1 MKNFNNK
8 YTIRDFIDKNK
19 WSNVYIAINKETNEQ
34 VVLNILIN
42 IEGNEENLEN
52 FKREVNLLEQINSS
66 NVICI
71 NEISTYMKKDKVY
84 YYMESEN
91 FEGLTLDELMRI
103 NKLNE
108 DQSLQIIREV
118 INGVKA
124 FNNQKIN
131 FGNLTVDNIII
142 NGEGVVKIDTLSF
155 INNHKGHINCKN
167 HNPKKF
173 DVREDVYAIGSILCE
188 MITGEKLFNREEH
201 KDLNKNIVE
210 ILEKSTNKKHISRYK
225 YKDLSEF
232 LDDVNLYLDGG
243 EIREKRA
250 VNFEKIHK
258 LNHNPKIKK
267 YAVISCCVVVLLCS
281 TAFGAQYLI
290 NKNNENME
298 TIEKIHKLNHN
309 PKIKKYAVI
318 SCCVVVLLCS
328 TAFGAQY
335 LINKNNEN
343 METTNTSEDID
354 KTEESPEVN
363 KIESIT
369 PTEENLITPQN
380 PSKND
385 KEETTDNDK
394 NDENN
399 NNENMNNQDNN
410 HDNNHDNNT
419 DEENPDKDDPDKDN
433 PDKDDNKDDNGDDN
447 KDDQNPDNN
456 DDKENSDEEKPGD
469 DNSNEEKPEQNPNED
484 QNGDKNN
491 ENTTQDGE
499 NE

>member
-19 WSNVYIAINKETNEQ
+19 WSNVYMAINKETNEQ
-34 VVLNILIN
+34 IVINILIN
-42 IEGNEENLEN
+42 VEGNEENLEN
-52 FKREVNLLEQINSS
+52 FKREVNLLEDINNP

-84 YYMESEN
+84 YYIESEN

-108 DQSLQIIREV
+108 DQCLQIIREV

-131 FGNLTVDNIII
+131 FKNLTVENIII

-155 INNHKGHINCKN
+155 INNHKGHINCEIY
-167 HNPKKF
+167 NPKKF
-173 DVREDVYAIGSILCE
+173 DTHEDVYAIGSILCE
-188 MITGEKLFNREEH
+188 MITGEKLFNKEEH
-201 KDLNKNIVE
+201 KDLDKNIVE

-243 EIREKRA
+243 EISEKSA
-250 VNFEKIHK
+250 INFEKIHK
-258 LNHNPKIKK
+258 LNPSPKVKK
-267 YAVISCCVVVLLCS
+267 YMAIGCCGVVLLCS

-290 NKNNENME
+290 NKNNN
-298 TIEKIHKLNHN
+298 
-309 PKIKKYAVI
+309 
-318 SCCVVVLLCS
+318 
-328 TAFGAQY
+328 
-335 LINKNNEN
+335 N

-354 KTEESPEVN
+354 KTEESPETN
-363 KIESIT
+363 KIEAIT

-380 PSKND
+380 SSEND
-385 KEETTDNDK
+385 KEETTDNNK

-399 NNENMNNQDNN
+399 NNENMNDQNNN
-410 HDNNHDNNT
+410 HYNNHEDNDKDNNT
-419 DEENPDKDDPDKDN
+419 DKENPDKDDPDKD
-433 PDKDDNKDDNGDDN
+433 DNKDENEDGN
-447 KDDQNPDNN
+447 KDEPEQNPDDN
-456 DDKENSDEEKPGD
+456 DDKENPDEENPD
-469 DNSNEEKPEQNPNED
+469 NDNSNEEKPDQNPNED

-491 ENTTQDGE
+491 ENTTQDSE
-499 NE
+499 NK

>member
-19 WSNVYIAINKETNEQ
+19 WSNVYMAINKETNEQ
-34 VVLNILIN
+34 IVINILIN
-42 IEGNEENLEN
+42 VEGNEENLEN
-52 FKREVNLLEQINSS
+52 FKREVNLLEDINNP

-84 YYMESEN
+84 YYIESEN

-108 DQSLQIIREV
+108 DQCLQIIREV

-131 FGNLTVDNIII
+131 FKNLTVENIII

-155 INNHKGHINCKN
+155 INNHKGHINCEIY
-167 HNPKKF
+167 NPKKF
-173 DVREDVYAIGSILCE
+173 DTHEDVYAIGSILCE
-188 MITGEKLFNREEH
+188 MITGEKLFNKEEH
-201 KDLNKNIVE
+201 KDLDKNIVE

-243 EIREKRA
+243 EISEKSA
-250 VNFEKIHK
+250 INFEKIHK
-258 LNHNPKIKK
+258 LNPSPKVKK
-267 YAVISCCVVVLLCS
+267 YMAIGCCGVVLLCS

-290 NKNNENME
+290 NKNNN
-298 TIEKIHKLNHN
+298 
-309 PKIKKYAVI
+309 
-318 SCCVVVLLCS
+318 
-328 TAFGAQY
+328 
-335 LINKNNEN
+335 N

-354 KTEESPEVN
+354 KAEESPETN
-363 KIESIT
+363 KIEAIT

-380 PSKND
+380 SSEND
-385 KEETTDNDK
+385 KEETTDNNK

-399 NNENMNNQDNN
+399 NNENMNDQNNN
-410 HDNNHDNNT
+410 HDNNHEDNDKDNNT
-419 DEENPDKDDPDKDN
+419 DKENPDKDDPDKD
-433 PDKDDNKDDNGDDN
+433 DNKDENEDGN
-447 KDDQNPDNN
+447 KDEPEQNPDDN
-456 DDKENSDEEKPGD
+456 DDKENPDEENPD
-469 DNSNEEKPEQNPNED
+469 NDNSNEEKPDQNPNED

-491 ENTTQDGE
+491 ENTTQDSE
-499 NE
+499 NK

>member
-34 VVLNILIN
+34 IVLNILIN
-42 IEGNEENLEN
+42 VEGNEENLEN
-52 FKREVNLLEQINSS
+52 FKKEVNLLEEINNS

-71 NEISTYMKKDKVY
+71 NEISTYMKKDKIY
-84 YYMESEN
+84 YYIESEN

-131 FGNLTVDNIII
+131 FGNLTVENIII

-155 INNHKGHINCKN
+155 INNHKGHINCKT

-173 DVREDVYAIGSILCE
+173 DAHEDVYAIGSILCE
-188 MITGEKLFNREEH
+188 MITGAKLFNREEY
-201 KDLNKNIVE
+201 KDLDKNIVE

-243 EIREKRA
+243 EIREKSA

-258 LNHNPKIKK
+258 LNHNPKMKK
-267 YAVISCCVVVLLCS
+267 YAAI
-281 TAFGAQYLI
+281 G
-290 NKNNENME
+290 
-298 TIEKIHKLNHN
+298 
-309 PKIKKYAVI
+309 
-318 SCCVVVLLCS
+318 CCVVVLLCS

-410 HDNNHDNNT
+410 HDNNQDNNHDNNT
-419 DEENPDKDDPDKDN
+419 DEENPDKDDPDKDNPDKDN

>member
-19 WSNVYIAINKETNEQ
+19 WSNVYMAINKETNEQ
-34 VVLNILIN
+34 IVINILIN
-42 IEGNEENLEN
+42 VEGNEENLEN
-52 FKREVNLLEQINSS
+52 FKREVNLLEDINNP

-84 YYMESEN
+84 YYIESEN

-108 DQSLQIIREV
+108 DQCLQIIREV

-131 FGNLTVDNIII
+131 FKNLTVENIII

-155 INNHKGHINCKN
+155 INNHKGHINCEIY
-167 HNPKKF
+167 NPKKF
-173 DVREDVYAIGSILCE
+173 DTHEDVYAIGSILCE
-188 MITGEKLFNREEH
+188 MITGEKLFNKEEH
-201 KDLNKNIVE
+201 KDLDKNIVE

-243 EIREKRA
+243 EISEKSA
-250 VNFEKIHK
+250 INFEKIHK
-258 LNHNPKIKK
+258 LNPSPKVKK
-267 YAVISCCVVVLLCS
+267 YMAIGCCGVVLLCS

-290 NKNNENME
+290 NKNNN
-298 TIEKIHKLNHN
+298 
-309 PKIKKYAVI
+309 
-318 SCCVVVLLCS
+318 
-328 TAFGAQY
+328 
-335 LINKNNEN
+335 N

-354 KTEESPEVN
+354 KTEESPETN
-363 KIESIT
+363 KIEAIT
-369 PTEENLITPQN
+369 PTEKNLITPQN
-380 PSKND
+380 SSEND
-385 KEETTDNDK
+385 KEETTDNNK

-399 NNENMNNQDNN
+399 NNENMNDQNNN
-410 HDNNHDNNT
+410 HDNNHEDNDKDNNT
-419 DEENPDKDDPDKDN
+419 DKENPDKDDPDKD
-433 PDKDDNKDDNGDDN
+433 DNKDENEDGN
-447 KDDQNPDNN
+447 KDELEQNPDDN
-456 DDKENSDEEKPGD
+456 DDKENPDEENPD
-469 DNSNEEKPEQNPNED
+469 NDNSNEEKPDQNPNED

-491 ENTTQDGE
+491 ENTTQDSE
-499 NE
+499 NK

>member
-19 WSNVYIAINKETNEQ
+19 WSNVYMAINKETNEQ
-34 VVLNILIN
+34 IVINILIN
-42 IEGNEENLEN
+42 VEGNEENLEN
-52 FKREVNLLEQINSS
+52 FKREVNLLEDINNP

-71 NEISTYMKKDKVY
+71 NEISTYMKKDKIY
-84 YYMESEN
+84 YYIESEN

-108 DQSLQIIREV
+108 DQCLQIIREV

-131 FGNLTVDNIII
+131 FKNLTVENIII

-155 INNHKGHINCKN
+155 INNHKGHINCEIY
-167 HNPKKF
+167 NPKKF
-173 DVREDVYAIGSILCE
+173 DTHEDVYAIGSILCE
-188 MITGEKLFNREEH
+188 MITGEKLFNKEEH
-201 KDLNKNIVE
+201 KDLDKNIVE

-243 EIREKRA
+243 EISEKSA
-250 VNFEKIHK
+250 INFEKIHK
-258 LNHNPKIKK
+258 LNPSPKVKK
-267 YAVISCCVVVLLCS
+267 YMAIGCCGVVLLCS

-290 NKNNENME
+290 NKNNN
-298 TIEKIHKLNHN
+298 
-309 PKIKKYAVI
+309 
-318 SCCVVVLLCS
+318 
-328 TAFGAQY
+328 
-335 LINKNNEN
+335 N

-354 KTEESPEVN
+354 KTEESPETN
-363 KIESIT
+363 KIEAIT

-380 PSKND
+380 SSEND
-385 KEETTDNDK
+385 KEETTDNNK

-399 NNENMNNQDNN
+399 NNENMNDQNNN
-410 HDNNHDNNT
+410 HDNNHEDNDKDNNT
-419 DEENPDKDDPDKDN
+419 DKENPDKDDPDKD
-433 PDKDDNKDDNGDDN
+433 DNKDENEDGN
-447 KDDQNPDNN
+447 KDEPEQNPDDN
-456 DDKENSDEEKPGD
+456 DDKENPDEENPD
-469 DNSNEEKPEQNPNED
+469 NDNSNEEKPDQNPNED

-491 ENTTQDGE
+491 ENTTQDSE
-499 NE
+499 NK

>member
-34 VVLNILIN
+34 IVLNILIN
-42 IEGNEENLEN
+42 VEGNEENLEN
-52 FKREVNLLEQINSS
+52 FKREVNLLEDINNP

-84 YYMESEN
+84 YYIESEN

-108 DQSLQIIREV
+108 DQCLQIIREV

-131 FGNLTVDNIII
+131 FKNLTVENIII

-155 INNHKGHINCKN
+155 INNHKGHINCEIY
-167 HNPKKF
+167 NPKKF
-173 DVREDVYAIGSILCE
+173 DTHEDVYAIGSILCE
-188 MITGEKLFNREEH
+188 MITGEKLFNKEEH
-201 KDLNKNIVE
+201 KDLDKNIVE

-243 EIREKRA
+243 EISEKSA
-250 VNFEKIHK
+250 INFEKIHK
-258 LNHNPKIKK
+258 LNPSPKVKK
-267 YAVISCCVVVLLCS
+267 YMAIGCCGVVLLCS

-290 NKNNENME
+290 NKNNN
-298 TIEKIHKLNHN
+298 
-309 PKIKKYAVI
+309 
-318 SCCVVVLLCS
+318 
-328 TAFGAQY
+328 
-335 LINKNNEN
+335 N

-354 KTEESPEVN
+354 KTEESPETN
-363 KIESIT
+363 KIEAIT

-380 PSKND
+380 SSEND
-385 KEETTDNDK
+385 KEETTDNNK

-399 NNENMNNQDNN
+399 NNENMNDQNNN
-410 HDNNHDNNT
+410 HDNNHEDNDKDNNT
-419 DEENPDKDDPDKDN
+419 DKENPDKDDPDKD
-433 PDKDDNKDDNGDDN
+433 DNKDENEDGN
-447 KDDQNPDNN
+447 KDEPEQNPDDN
-456 DDKENSDEEKPGD
+456 DDKENPDEENPD
-469 DNSNEEKPEQNPNED
+469 NDNSNEEKPDQNPNED

-491 ENTTQDGE
+491 ENTTQDSE
-499 NE
+499 NK

>member
-19 WSNVYIAINKETNEQ
+19 WSNVYMAINKETNEQ
-34 VVLNILIN
+34 IVINILIN
-42 IEGNEENLEN
+42 VEGNEENLEN
-52 FKREVNLLEQINSS
+52 FKREVNLLEDINNP

-84 YYMESEN
+84 YYIESEN

-108 DQSLQIIREV
+108 DQCLQIIREV

-131 FGNLTVDNIII
+131 FKNLTVENIII

-155 INNHKGHINCKN
+155 INNHKGHINCEIY
-167 HNPKKF
+167 NPKKF
-173 DVREDVYAIGSILCE
+173 DTHEDVYAIGSILCE
-188 MITGEKLFNREEH
+188 MITGEKLFNKEEH
-201 KDLNKNIVE
+201 KDLDKNIVE

-243 EIREKRA
+243 EISEKSA
-250 VNFEKIHK
+250 INFEKIHK
-258 LNHNPKIKK
+258 LNPSPKVKK
-267 YAVISCCVVVLLCS
+267 YMAIGCCGVVLLCS

-290 NKNNENME
+290 NKNNN
-298 TIEKIHKLNHN
+298 
-309 PKIKKYAVI
+309 
-318 SCCVVVLLCS
+318 
-328 TAFGAQY
+328 
-335 LINKNNEN
+335 N

-354 KTEESPEVN
+354 KSEESPETN
-363 KIESIT
+363 KIEAIT

-380 PSKND
+380 SSEND
-385 KEETTDNDK
+385 KEETTDNNK

-399 NNENMNNQDNN
+399 NNENMNDQNNN
-410 HDNNHDNNT
+410 HDNNHEDNDKDNNT
-419 DEENPDKDDPDKDN
+419 DKENPDKDDPDKD
-433 PDKDDNKDDNGDDN
+433 DNKDENEDGN
-447 KDDQNPDNN
+447 KDEPEQNPDDN
-456 DDKENSDEEKPGD
+456 DDKENPDEENPD
-469 DNSNEEKPEQNPNED
+469 NDNSNEEKPDQNPNED

-491 ENTTQDGE
+491 ENTTQDSE
-499 NE
+499 NK

>member
-19 WSNVYIAINKETNEQ
+19 WSNVYMAINKETNEQ
-34 VVLNILIN
+34 IVINILIN
-42 IEGNEENLEN
+42 VEGNEENLEN
-52 FKREVNLLEQINSS
+52 FKREENLLEDINNP

-84 YYMESEN
+84 YYIESEN

-108 DQSLQIIREV
+108 DQCLQIIREV

-131 FGNLTVDNIII
+131 FKNLTVENIII

-155 INNHKGHINCKN
+155 INNHKGHINCEIY
-167 HNPKKF
+167 NPKKF
-173 DVREDVYAIGSILCE
+173 DTHEDVYAIGSILCE
-188 MITGEKLFNREEH
+188 MITGEKLFNKEEH
-201 KDLNKNIVE
+201 KDLDKNIVE

-243 EIREKRA
+243 EISEKSA
-250 VNFEKIHK
+250 INFEKIHK
-258 LNHNPKIKK
+258 LNPSPKVKK
-267 YAVISCCVVVLLCS
+267 YMAIGCCGVVLLCS

-290 NKNNENME
+290 NKNNN
-298 TIEKIHKLNHN
+298 
-309 PKIKKYAVI
+309 
-318 SCCVVVLLCS
+318 
-328 TAFGAQY
+328 
-335 LINKNNEN
+335 N

-354 KTEESPEVN
+354 KTEESPETN
-363 KIESIT
+363 KIEAIT

-380 PSKND
+380 SSEND
-385 KEETTDNDK
+385 KEETTDNNK

-399 NNENMNNQDNN
+399 NNENMNDQNNN
-410 HDNNHDNNT
+410 HDNNHEDNDKDNNT
-419 DEENPDKDDPDKDN
+419 DKENPDKDDPDKD
-433 PDKDDNKDDNGDDN
+433 DNKDENEDGN
-447 KDDQNPDNN
+447 KDEPEQNPDDN
-456 DDKENSDEEKPGD
+456 DDKENPDEENPD
-469 DNSNEEKPEQNPNED
+469 NDNSNEEKPDQNPNED

-491 ENTTQDGE
+491 ENTTQDSE
-499 NE
+499 NK

>member
-1 MKNFNNK
+1 MRNFNNK

-19 WSNVYIAINKETNEQ
+19 WSNVYLAINKETNEQ
-34 VVLNILIN
+34 IVINILIN
-42 IEGNEENLEN
+42 VEGNEENLEN
-52 FKREVNLLEQINSS
+52 FKREVNLLEDINNP

-84 YYMESEN
+84 YYIESEN

-108 DQSLQIIREV
+108 DQCLQIIREV

-131 FGNLTVDNIII
+131 FKNLTVENIII

-155 INNHKGHINCKN
+155 INNHKGHINCEIY
-167 HNPKKF
+167 NPKKF
-173 DVREDVYAIGSILCE
+173 DTHEDVYAIGSILCE
-188 MITGEKLFNREEH
+188 MITGEKLFNKEEH
-201 KDLNKNIVE
+201 KDLDKNIVE

-243 EIREKRA
+243 EISEKSA
-250 VNFEKIHK
+250 INFEKIHK
-258 LNHNPKIKK
+258 LNPSPKVKK
-267 YAVISCCVVVLLCS
+267 YMAIGCCGVVLLCS

-290 NKNNENME
+290 NKNNN
-298 TIEKIHKLNHN
+298 
-309 PKIKKYAVI
+309 
-318 SCCVVVLLCS
+318 
-328 TAFGAQY
+328 
-335 LINKNNEN
+335 N

-354 KTEESPEVN
+354 KTEESPETN
-363 KIESIT
+363 KIEAIT

-380 PSKND
+380 SSEND
-385 KEETTDNDK
+385 KEETTDNNK

-399 NNENMNNQDNN
+399 NNENMNDQNNN
-410 HDNNHDNNT
+410 HDNNHEDNDKDNNT
-419 DEENPDKDDPDKDN
+419 DKENPDKDDPDKD
-433 PDKDDNKDDNGDDN
+433 DNKDENEDGN
-447 KDDQNPDNN
+447 KDEPEQNPDDN
-456 DDKENSDEEKPGD
+456 DDKENPDEENPEN
-469 DNSNEEKPEQNPNED
+469 DNSNEEKPDQNPNED

-491 ENTTQDGE
+491 ENTTQDSE
-499 NE
+499 NK

>member
-19 WSNVYIAINKETNEQ
+19 WSNVYMAINKETNEQ
-34 VVLNILIN
+34 IVINILIN
-42 IEGNEENLEN
+42 VEGNEENLEN
-52 FKREVNLLEQINSS
+52 FKREVNLLEDINNP

-71 NEISTYMKKDKVY
+71 NEISTYMNKDKVY
-84 YYMESEN
+84 YYIESEN

-108 DQSLQIIREV
+108 DQCLQIIREV

-131 FGNLTVDNIII
+131 FKNLTVENIII

-155 INNHKGHINCKN
+155 INNHKGHINCEIY
-167 HNPKKF
+167 NPKKF
-173 DVREDVYAIGSILCE
+173 DTHEDVYAIGSILCE
-188 MITGEKLFNREEH
+188 MITGEKLFNKEEH
-201 KDLNKNIVE
+201 KDLDKNIVE

-243 EIREKRA
+243 EISEKSA
-250 VNFEKIHK
+250 INFEKIHK
-258 LNHNPKIKK
+258 LNPSPKVKK
-267 YAVISCCVVVLLCS
+267 YMAIGCCGVVLLCS

-290 NKNNENME
+290 NKNNN
-298 TIEKIHKLNHN
+298 
-309 PKIKKYAVI
+309 
-318 SCCVVVLLCS
+318 
-328 TAFGAQY
+328 
-335 LINKNNEN
+335 N

-354 KTEESPEVN
+354 KTEESPETN
-363 KIESIT
+363 KIEAIT

-380 PSKND
+380 SSEND
-385 KEETTDNDK
+385 KEETTDNNK

-399 NNENMNNQDNN
+399 NNENMNDQNNN
-410 HDNNHDNNT
+410 HDNNHEDNDKDNNT
-419 DEENPDKDDPDKDN
+419 DKENPDKDDPDKD
-433 PDKDDNKDDNGDDN
+433 DNKDENEDGN
-447 KDDQNPDNN
+447 KDEPEQNPDDN
-456 DDKENSDEEKPGD
+456 DDKENPDEENPD
-469 DNSNEEKPEQNPNED
+469 NDNSNEEKPDQNPNED

-491 ENTTQDGE
+491 ENTTQDSE
-499 NE
+499 NK

>member
-19 WSNVYIAINKETNEQ
+19 WSNVYMAINKETNEQ
-34 VVLNILIN
+34 IVINILIN
-42 IEGNEENLEN
+42 VEGNEENLEN
-52 FKREVNLLEQINSS
+52 FKREVNLLEDINNP

-84 YYMESEN
+84 YYIESEN

-108 DQSLQIIREV
+108 DQCLQIIREV

-131 FGNLTVDNIII
+131 FKNLTVENIII

-155 INNHKGHINCKN
+155 INNHKGHINCEIY
-167 HNPKKF
+167 NPKKF
-173 DVREDVYAIGSILCE
+173 DTHEDVYAIGSILCE
-188 MITGEKLFNREEH
+188 MITGEKLFNKEEH
-201 KDLNKNIVE
+201 KDLDKNIVE

-243 EIREKRA
+243 EISEKSA
-250 VNFEKIHK
+250 INFEKIHK
-258 LNHNPKIKK
+258 LNPSPKVKK
-267 YAVISCCVVVLLCS
+267 YMAIGCCGVVLLCS

-290 NKNNENME
+290 NKNNN
-298 TIEKIHKLNHN
+298 
-309 PKIKKYAVI
+309 
-318 SCCVVVLLCS
+318 
-328 TAFGAQY
+328 
-335 LINKNNEN
+335 N

-354 KTEESPEVN
+354 KTEESPETN
-363 KIESIT
+363 KIEAIT

-380 PSKND
+380 SSEND
-385 KEETTDNDK
+385 KEETTDNNK

-399 NNENMNNQDNN
+399 NNENMNDQNNN
-410 HDNNHDNNT
+410 HDNNHEDNDKDNNT
-419 DEENPDKDDPDKDN
+419 DKENPDKDDPDKD
-433 PDKDDNKDDNGDDN
+433 DNKDENEDGN
-447 KDDQNPDNN
+447 KDEPEQNPDDN
-456 DDKENSDEEKPGD
+456 DDKENPDEENPD
-469 DNSNEEKPEQNPNED
+469 NDNSNEEKPNQNPNED

-491 ENTTQDGE
+491 ENTTQDSE
-499 NE
+499 NK

>member
-19 WSNVYIAINKETNEQ
+19 WSNVYMAINKETNEQ
-34 VVLNILIN
+34 IVINILIN
-42 IEGNEENLEN
+42 VEGNEENLEN
-52 FKREVNLLEQINSS
+52 FKREVNLLEDINNP

-84 YYMESEN
+84 YYIESEN

-108 DQSLQIIREV
+108 DQCLQIIREV

-131 FGNLTVDNIII
+131 FKNLTVENIII

-155 INNHKGHINCKN
+155 INNHKGHINCEIY
-167 HNPKKF
+167 NPKKF
-173 DVREDVYAIGSILCE
+173 DTHEDVYAIGSILCE
-188 MITGEKLFNREEH
+188 MITGEKLFNKEEH
-201 KDLNKNIVE
+201 KDLDKNIVE

-243 EIREKRA
+243 EISEKSA
-250 VNFEKIHK
+250 INFEKIHK
-258 LNHNPKIKK
+258 LNPSPKVKK
-267 YAVISCCVVVLLCS
+267 YMAIGCCGVVLLCS

-290 NKNNENME
+290 NKNNN
-298 TIEKIHKLNHN
+298 
-309 PKIKKYAVI
+309 
-318 SCCVVVLLCS
+318 
-328 TAFGAQY
+328 
-335 LINKNNEN
+335 N

-354 KTEESPEVN
+354 KTEESPETN
-363 KIESIT
+363 KIEAIT

-380 PSKND
+380 SSEND
-385 KEETTDNDK
+385 KEETTDNNK
-394 NDENN
+394 NDENKI
-399 NNENMNNQDNN
+399 NENMNDQNNN
-410 HDNNHDNNT
+410 HDNNHEDNDKDNNT
-419 DEENPDKDDPDKDN
+419 DKENPDKDDPDKD
-433 PDKDDNKDDNGDDN
+433 DNKDENEDGN
-447 KDDQNPDNN
+447 KDELEQNPDDN
-456 DDKENSDEEKPGD
+456 DDKENPDEENPD
-469 DNSNEEKPEQNPNED
+469 NDNSNEEKPDQNPNED

-491 ENTTQDGE
+491 ENTTQDSE
-499 NE
+499 NK

>member
-19 WSNVYIAINKETNEQ
+19 WSNVYMAINKETNEQ
-34 VVLNILIN
+34 IVINILIN
-42 IEGNEENLEN
+42 VEGNEENLEN
-52 FKREVNLLEQINSS
+52 FKREVNLLEDINNP

-84 YYMESEN
+84 YYIESEN

-108 DQSLQIIREV
+108 DQCLQIIREV

-131 FGNLTVDNIII
+131 FKNLTVENIII

-155 INNHKGHINCKN
+155 INNHKGHINCEIY
-167 HNPKKF
+167 NPKKF
-173 DVREDVYAIGSILCE
+173 DTHEDVYAIGSILCE
-188 MITGEKLFNREEH
+188 MITGEKLFNKEEH
-201 KDLNKNIVE
+201 KDLDKNIVE

-243 EIREKRA
+243 EISEKSA
-250 VNFEKIHK
+250 INFEKIHK
-258 LNHNPKIKK
+258 LNPSPKVKK
-267 YAVISCCVVVLLCS
+267 YMAIGCCGVVLLCS

-290 NKNNENME
+290 NKNNN
-298 TIEKIHKLNHN
+298 
-309 PKIKKYAVI
+309 
-318 SCCVVVLLCS
+318 
-328 TAFGAQY
+328 
-335 LINKNNEN
+335 N

-354 KTEESPEVN
+354 KTEESPETN
-363 KIESIT
+363 KIEAIT

-380 PSKND
+380 SSEND
-385 KEETTDNDK
+385 KEETTDNNK

-399 NNENMNNQDNN
+399 NNENMNDQNNN
-410 HDNNHDNNT
+410 HDNNHEDNDKDNNT
-419 DEENPDKDDPDKDN
+419 DKENPDKDDPDKD
-433 PDKDDNKDDNGDDN
+433 DNKDENEDGN
-447 KDDQNPDNN
+447 KDEPEQNPDDN
-456 DDKENSDEEKPGD
+456 DDKENPDEENPEN
-469 DNSNEEKPEQNPNED
+469 DNSNEEKPDQNPNED

-491 ENTTQDGE
+491 ENTTQDSE
-499 NE
+499 NK

>member
-19 WSNVYIAINKETNEQ
+19 WSNVYMAINKETNEQ
-34 VVLNILIN
+34 IVINILIN
-42 IEGNEENLEN
+42 VEGNEENLEN
-52 FKREVNLLEQINSS
+52 FKREVNLLEDINNP

-71 NEISTYMKKDKVY
+71 NEISTYMKKDKIY
-84 YYMESEN
+84 YYIESEN

-108 DQSLQIIREV
+108 DQCLQIIREV

-131 FGNLTVDNIII
+131 FKNLTVENIII

-155 INNHKGHINCKN
+155 INNHKGHINCEIY
-167 HNPKKF
+167 NPKKF
-173 DVREDVYAIGSILCE
+173 DTHEDVYAIGSILCE
-188 MITGEKLFNREEH
+188 MITGEKLFNKEEH
-201 KDLNKNIVE
+201 KDLDKNIVE

-243 EIREKRA
+243 EISEKSA
-250 VNFEKIHK
+250 INFEKIHK
-258 LNHNPKIKK
+258 LNPSPKVKK
-267 YAVISCCVVVLLCS
+267 YMAIGCCGVVLLCS

-290 NKNNENME
+290 NKNNN
-298 TIEKIHKLNHN
+298 
-309 PKIKKYAVI
+309 
-318 SCCVVVLLCS
+318 
-328 TAFGAQY
+328 
-335 LINKNNEN
+335 N

-354 KTEESPEVN
+354 KTEESPETN
-363 KIESIT
+363 KIEAIT

-380 PSKND
+380 SSEND
-385 KEETTDNDK
+385 KEETTDNNK

-399 NNENMNNQDNN
+399 NNENMNDQNNN
-410 HDNNHDNNT
+410 HDNNHEDNDKDNNT
-419 DEENPDKDDPDKDN
+419 DKENPDKDDPDKD
-433 PDKDDNKDDNGDDN
+433 DNKDENEDGN
-447 KDDQNPDNN
+447 KDEPEQNPDDN
-456 DDKENSDEEKPGD
+456 DDKENPDEENPD
-469 DNSNEEKPEQNPNED
+469 NDNSNEEKPNQNPNED

-491 ENTTQDGE
+491 ENTTQDSE
-499 NE
+499 NK

>member
-19 WSNVYIAINKETNEQ
+19 WSNVYMAINKETNEQ
-34 VVLNILIN
+34 IVINILIN
-42 IEGNEENLEN
+42 VEGNEENLEN
-52 FKREVNLLEQINSS
+52 FKREVNLLEDINNP

-84 YYMESEN
+84 YYIESEN

-108 DQSLQIIREV
+108 DQCLQIIREV

-131 FGNLTVDNIII
+131 FKNLTVENIII

-155 INNHKGHINCKN
+155 INNHKGHINCEIY
-167 HNPKKF
+167 NPKKF
-173 DVREDVYAIGSILCE
+173 DTHEDVYAIGSILCE
-188 MITGEKLFNREEH
+188 MITGEKLFNKEEH
-201 KDLNKNIVE
+201 KDLDKNIVE

-243 EIREKRA
+243 EISEKSA
-250 VNFEKIHK
+250 INFEKIHK
-258 LNHNPKIKK
+258 LNPSPKVKK
-267 YAVISCCVVVLLCS
+267 YMAIGCCGVVLLCS

-290 NKNNENME
+290 NKNNN
-298 TIEKIHKLNHN
+298 
-309 PKIKKYAVI
+309 
-318 SCCVVVLLCS
+318 
-328 TAFGAQY
+328 
-335 LINKNNEN
+335 N

-354 KTEESPEVN
+354 KTEESPETN
-363 KIESIT
+363 KIEAIT

-380 PSKND
+380 SSEND
-385 KEETTDNDK
+385 KEETTDNNK

-399 NNENMNNQDNN
+399 NNENMNDQNNN
-410 HDNNHDNNT
+410 HDNNHEDNDKDNNT
-419 DEENPDKDDPDKDN
+419 DKENPDKDDPDKD
-433 PDKDDNKDDNGDDN
+433 DNKDENEDGN
-447 KDDQNPDNN
+447 KDEPEQNPDDN
-456 DDKENSDEEKPGD
+456 DDKENPDEENPD
-469 DNSNEEKPEQNPNED
+469 NDNSNEEKPDQNPNED

-491 ENTTQDGE
+491 ENTTQDSE
-499 NE
+499 NK

>member
-19 WSNVYIAINKETNEQ
+19 WSNVYMAINKETNEQ
-34 VVLNILIN
+34 IVINILIN
-42 IEGNEENLEN
+42 VEGNEENLEN
-52 FKREVNLLEQINSS
+52 FKREVNLLEDINNP

-84 YYMESEN
+84 YYIESEN

-108 DQSLQIIREV
+108 DQCLQIIREV

-131 FGNLTVDNIII
+131 FKNLTVENIII

-155 INNHKGHINCKN
+155 INNHKGHINCEIY
-167 HNPKKF
+167 NPKKF
-173 DVREDVYAIGSILCE
+173 DTHEDVYAIGSILCE
-188 MITGEKLFNREEH
+188 MITGEKLFNKEEH
-201 KDLNKNIVE
+201 KDLDKNIVE

-243 EIREKRA
+243 EISEKSA
-250 VNFEKIHK
+250 INFEKIHK
-258 LNHNPKIKK
+258 LNPSPKVKK
-267 YAVISCCVVVLLCS
+267 YMAIGCCGVVLLCS

-290 NKNNENME
+290 NKNNN
-298 TIEKIHKLNHN
+298 
-309 PKIKKYAVI
+309 
-318 SCCVVVLLCS
+318 
-328 TAFGAQY
+328 
-335 LINKNNEN
+335 N

-354 KTEESPEVN
+354 KTEESPETN
-363 KIESIT
+363 KIEAIT

-380 PSKND
+380 SSEND
-385 KEETTDNDK
+385 KEETTDNNK

-399 NNENMNNQDNN
+399 NNENMNDQNNN
-410 HDNNHDNNT
+410 HDNNHEDNDKDNNT
-419 DEENPDKDDPDKDN
+419 DKENPDKDN
-433 PDKDDNKDDNGDDN
+433 PDKDDNKDENEDGN
-447 KDDQNPDNN
+447 KDEPEQNPDDN
-456 DDKENSDEEKPGD
+456 DDKENPDEENPD
-469 DNSNEEKPEQNPNED
+469 NDNSNEEKPNQNPNED

-491 ENTTQDGE
+491 ENTTQDSE
-499 NE
+499 NK

>member
-19 WSNVYIAINKETNEQ
+19 WSNVYMAINKETNEQ
-34 VVLNILIN
+34 IVINILIN
-42 IEGNEENLEN
+42 VEGNEENLEN
-52 FKREVNLLEQINSS
+52 FKREVNLLEDINNP

-71 NEISTYMKKDKVY
+71 NEISTYMNKDKVY
-84 YYMESEN
+84 YYIESEN

-108 DQSLQIIREV
+108 DQCLQIIREV

-131 FGNLTVDNIII
+131 FKNLTVENIII

-155 INNHKGHINCKN
+155 INNHKGHINCEIY
-167 HNPKKF
+167 NPKKF
-173 DVREDVYAIGSILCE
+173 DTHEDVYAIGSILCE
-188 MITGEKLFNREEH
+188 MITGEKLFNKEEH
-201 KDLNKNIVE
+201 KDLDKNIVE

-243 EIREKRA
+243 EISEKSA
-250 VNFEKIHK
+250 INFEKIHK
-258 LNHNPKIKK
+258 LNPSPKVKK
-267 YAVISCCVVVLLCS
+267 YMAIGCCGVVLLCS

-290 NKNNENME
+290 NKNNN
-298 TIEKIHKLNHN
+298 
-309 PKIKKYAVI
+309 
-318 SCCVVVLLCS
+318 
-328 TAFGAQY
+328 
-335 LINKNNEN
+335 N

-354 KTEESPEVN
+354 KTEESPETN
-363 KIESIT
+363 KIEAIT

-380 PSKND
+380 SSEND
-385 KEETTDNDK
+385 KEETTDNNK

-399 NNENMNNQDNN
+399 NNENMNDQNNN
-410 HDNNHDNNT
+410 HDNNHEDNDKDNNT
-419 DEENPDKDDPDKDN
+419 DKENPDKDDPDKD
-433 PDKDDNKDDNGDDN
+433 DNKDENEDGN
-447 KDDQNPDNN
+447 KDEPEQNPDDN
-456 DDKENSDEEKPGD
+456 DDKENPDEENPD
-469 DNSNEEKPEQNPNED
+469 EENPDNDNSNEEKPDQNPNED

-491 ENTTQDGE
+491 ENTTQDSE
-499 NE
+499 NK

>member
-19 WSNVYIAINKETNEQ
+19 WSNVYMAINKETNEQ
-34 VVLNILIN
+34 IVINILIN
-42 IEGNEENLEN
+42 VEGNEENLEN
-52 FKREVNLLEQINSS
+52 FKREVNLLEDINNP

-71 NEISTYMKKDKVY
+71 NEISIYMKKDKVY
-84 YYMESEN
+84 YYIESEN

-108 DQSLQIIREV
+108 DQCLQIIREV

-131 FGNLTVDNIII
+131 FKNLTVENIII

-155 INNHKGHINCKN
+155 INNHKGHINCEIY
-167 HNPKKF
+167 NPKKF
-173 DVREDVYAIGSILCE
+173 DTHEDVYAIGSILCE
-188 MITGEKLFNREEH
+188 MITGEKLFNKEEH
-201 KDLNKNIVE
+201 KDLDKNIVE

-243 EIREKRA
+243 EISEKSA
-250 VNFEKIHK
+250 INFEKIHK
-258 LNHNPKIKK
+258 LNPSPKVKK
-267 YAVISCCVVVLLCS
+267 YMAIGCCGVVLLCS

-290 NKNNENME
+290 NKNNN
-298 TIEKIHKLNHN
+298 
-309 PKIKKYAVI
+309 
-318 SCCVVVLLCS
+318 
-328 TAFGAQY
+328 
-335 LINKNNEN
+335 N

-354 KTEESPEVN
+354 KSEESPETN
-363 KIESIT
+363 KIEAIT

-380 PSKND
+380 SSEND
-385 KEETTDNDK
+385 KEETTDNNK

-399 NNENMNNQDNN
+399 NNENMNDQNNN
-410 HDNNHDNNT
+410 HDNNHEDNDKDNNT
-419 DEENPDKDDPDKDN
+419 DKENPDKDDPDKD
-433 PDKDDNKDDNGDDN
+433 DNKDENEDGN
-447 KDDQNPDNN
+447 KDELEQNPDDN
-456 DDKENSDEEKPGD
+456 DDKENPDEENPD
-469 DNSNEEKPEQNPNED
+469 NDNSNEEKPDQNPNED

-491 ENTTQDGE
+491 ENTTQDSE
-499 NE
+499 NK

>member
-34 VVLNILIN
+34 IVLNILIN

-52 FKREVNLLEQINSS
+52 FKREVNLLEDINSS

-71 NEISTYMKKDKVY
+71 NEISTYMKKDKIY
-84 YYMESEN
+84 YYIESEN

-131 FGNLTVDNIII
+131 FGNLTVENIII

-155 INNHKGHINCKN
+155 INNHKGHINCKI

-173 DVREDVYAIGSILCE
+173 DAHEDVYAIGSILCE

-201 KDLNKNIVE
+201 KDLDKNIVE
-210 ILEKSTNKKHISRYK
+210 ILEKSINKKHISRYK

-243 EIREKRA
+243 EIREKSA

-258 LNHNPKIKK
+258 LNHSPKMKK
-267 YAVISCCVVVLLCS
+267 YAAIGCCVVVLLCS
-281 TAFGAQYLI
+281 TAFG
-290 NKNNENME
+290 
-298 TIEKIHKLNHN
+298 T
-309 PKIKKYAVI
+309 
-318 SCCVVVLLCS
+318 
-328 TAFGAQY
+328 QY

-354 KTEESPEVN
+354 KTEEASDVN

-380 PSKND
+380 SSKND
-385 KEETTDNDK
+385 KEETTDNNK

-399 NNENMNNQDNN
+399 NDENMNNQDNN

-419 DEENPDKDDPDKDN
+419 EDNNTDEENPDKDDSE
-433 PDKDDNKDDNGDDN
+433 KDDNKDDNEDDN
-447 KDDQNPDNN
+447 KDDQEQNPDNN

-469 DNSNEEKPEQNPNED
+469 DNSNEEKPDQNPNED
-484 QNGDKNN
+484 QNEDKNN
-491 ENTTQDGE
+491 ESTTQDGE
-499 NE
+499 NK

>member
-1 MKNFNNK
+1 MLVKNFNNK

-19 WSNVYIAINKETNEQ
+19 WSNVYMAINKETNEQ
-34 VVLNILIN
+34 IVINILIN
-42 IEGNEENLEN
+42 VEGNEENLEN
-52 FKREVNLLEQINSS
+52 FKREVNLLEDINNP

-84 YYMESEN
+84 YYIESEN

-108 DQSLQIIREV
+108 DQCLQIIREV

-131 FGNLTVDNIII
+131 FKNLTVENIII

-155 INNHKGHINCKN
+155 INNHKGHINCEIY
-167 HNPKKF
+167 NPKKF
-173 DVREDVYAIGSILCE
+173 DTHEDVYAIGSILCE
-188 MITGEKLFNREEH
+188 MITGEKLFNKEEH
-201 KDLNKNIVE
+201 KDLDKNIVE

-243 EIREKRA
+243 EISEKSA
-250 VNFEKIHK
+250 INFEKIHK
-258 LNHNPKIKK
+258 LNPSPKVKK
-267 YAVISCCVVVLLCS
+267 YMAIGCCGVVLLCS

-290 NKNNENME
+290 NKNNN
-298 TIEKIHKLNHN
+298 
-309 PKIKKYAVI
+309 
-318 SCCVVVLLCS
+318 
-328 TAFGAQY
+328 
-335 LINKNNEN
+335 N

-354 KTEESPEVN
+354 KTEESPETN
-363 KIESIT
+363 KIEAIT

-380 PSKND
+380 SSEND
-385 KEETTDNDK
+385 KEETTDNNK

-399 NNENMNNQDNN
+399 NNENMNDQNNN
-410 HDNNHDNNT
+410 HDNNHEDNDKDNNT
-419 DEENPDKDDPDKDN
+419 DKENPDKDDPDKD
-433 PDKDDNKDDNGDDN
+433 DNKDENEDGN
-447 KDDQNPDNN
+447 KDELEQNPDDN
-456 DDKENSDEEKPGD
+456 DDKENPDEENPD
-469 DNSNEEKPEQNPNED
+469 NDNSNEEKPDQNPNED

-491 ENTTQDGE
+491 ENTTQDSE
-499 NE
+499 NK

>member
-19 WSNVYIAINKETNEQ
+19 WSNVYMAINKETNEQ
-34 VVLNILIN
+34 IVINILIN
-42 IEGNEENLEN
+42 VEGNEENLEN
-52 FKREVNLLEQINSS
+52 FKREVNLLEDINNP

-84 YYMESEN
+84 YYIESEN

-108 DQSLQIIREV
+108 DQCLQIIREV

-131 FGNLTVDNIII
+131 FKNLTVENIII

-155 INNHKGHINCKN
+155 INNHKGHINCEIY
-167 HNPKKF
+167 NPKKF
-173 DVREDVYAIGSILCE
+173 DTHEDVYAIGSILCE
-188 MITGEKLFNREEH
+188 MITGEKLFNKEEH
-201 KDLNKNIVE
+201 KDLDKNIVE

-243 EIREKRA
+243 EISEKSA
-250 VNFEKIHK
+250 INFEKIHK
-258 LNHNPKIKK
+258 LNPSPKVKK
-267 YAVISCCVVVLLCS
+267 YMAIGCCVVVLLCS

-290 NKNNENME
+290 NKNNN
-298 TIEKIHKLNHN
+298 
-309 PKIKKYAVI
+309 
-318 SCCVVVLLCS
+318 
-328 TAFGAQY
+328 
-335 LINKNNEN
+335 N

-354 KTEESPEVN
+354 KTEESPETN
-363 KIESIT
+363 KIEAIT

-380 PSKND
+380 SSEND
-385 KEETTDNDK
+385 KEETTDNNK

-399 NNENMNNQDNN
+399 NNENMNDQNNN
-410 HDNNHDNNT
+410 HDNNHEDNDKDNNT
-419 DEENPDKDDPDKDN
+419 DKENPDKDDPDKD
-433 PDKDDNKDDNGDDN
+433 DNKDENEDGN
-447 KDDQNPDNN
+447 KDEPEQNPDDN
-456 DDKENSDEEKPGD
+456 DDKENPDEENPD
-469 DNSNEEKPEQNPNED
+469 NDNSNEEKPDQNPNED

-491 ENTTQDGE
+491 ENTTQDSE
-499 NE
+499 NK

>member
-34 VVLNILIN
+34 IVLNILIN
-42 IEGNEENLEN
+42 VEGNEENLEN
-52 FKREVNLLEQINSS
+52 FKKEVNLLEEINNS

-71 NEISTYMKKDKVY
+71 NEISTYMKKDKIY
-84 YYMESEN
+84 YYIESEN

-131 FGNLTVDNIII
+131 FGNLTVENIII

-155 INNHKGHINCKN
+155 INNHKGHINCKT

-173 DVREDVYAIGSILCE
+173 DAHEDIYAIGSILCE
-188 MITGEKLFNREEH
+188 MITGAKLFNREEY
-201 KDLNKNIVE
+201 KDLDKNIVE

-243 EIREKRA
+243 EIREKSA

-258 LNHNPKIKK
+258 LNHNPKMKK
-267 YAVISCCVVVLLCS
+267 YAAI
-281 TAFGAQYLI
+281 G
-290 NKNNENME
+290 
-298 TIEKIHKLNHN
+298 
-309 PKIKKYAVI
+309 
-318 SCCVVVLLCS
+318 CCVVVLLCS

-410 HDNNHDNNT
+410 HDNNQDNNHDNNT

>member
-19 WSNVYIAINKETNEQ
+19 WSNVYMAINKETNEQ
-34 VVLNILIN
+34 IVINILIN
-42 IEGNEENLEN
+42 VEGNEENLEN
-52 FKREVNLLEQINSS
+52 FKREVNLLEDINNP

-84 YYMESEN
+84 YYIESEN

-108 DQSLQIIREV
+108 DQCLQIIREV

-131 FGNLTVDNIII
+131 FKNLTVENIII

-155 INNHKGHINCKN
+155 INNHKGHINCEIY
-167 HNPKKF
+167 NPKKF
-173 DVREDVYAIGSILCE
+173 DTHEDVYAIGSILCE
-188 MITGEKLFNREEH
+188 MITGEKLFNKEEH
-201 KDLNKNIVE
+201 KDLDKNIVE

-243 EIREKRA
+243 EISEKSA
-250 VNFEKIHK
+250 INFEKIHK
-258 LNHNPKIKK
+258 LNPSPKVKK
-267 YAVISCCVVVLLCS
+267 YMAIGCCGVVLLCS

-290 NKNNENME
+290 NKNNN
-298 TIEKIHKLNHN
+298 
-309 PKIKKYAVI
+309 
-318 SCCVVVLLCS
+318 
-328 TAFGAQY
+328 
-335 LINKNNEN
+335 N

-354 KTEESPEVN
+354 KTEESPETN
-363 KIESIT
+363 KIEAIT

-380 PSKND
+380 SSEND
-385 KEETTDNDK
+385 KEETTDSNK

-399 NNENMNNQDNN
+399 NNENMNDQNNN
-410 HDNNHDNNT
+410 HDNNHEDNDKDNNT
-419 DEENPDKDDPDKDN
+419 DKENPDKDDPDKD
-433 PDKDDNKDDNGDDN
+433 DNKDENEDGN
-447 KDDQNPDNN
+447 KDEPEQNPDDN
-456 DDKENSDEEKPGD
+456 DDKENPDEENPD
-469 DNSNEEKPEQNPNED
+469 NDNSNEEKPDQNPNED

-491 ENTTQDGE
+491 ENTTQDSE
-499 NE
+499 NK

>member
-19 WSNVYIAINKETNEQ
+19 WSNVYMAINKETNEQ
-34 VVLNILIN
+34 IVINILIN
-42 IEGNEENLEN
+42 VEGNEENLEN
-52 FKREVNLLEQINSS
+52 FKREVNLLEDINNP

-71 NEISTYMKKDKVY
+71 NEISTYMNKDKVY
-84 YYMESEN
+84 YYIESEN

-108 DQSLQIIREV
+108 DQCLQIIREV

-131 FGNLTVDNIII
+131 FKNLTVENIII

-155 INNHKGHINCKN
+155 INNHKGHINCEIY
-167 HNPKKF
+167 NPKKF
-173 DVREDVYAIGSILCE
+173 DTHEDVYAIGSILCE
-188 MITGEKLFNREEH
+188 MITGEKLFNKEEH
-201 KDLNKNIVE
+201 KDLDKNIVE

-243 EIREKRA
+243 EISEKSA
-250 VNFEKIHK
+250 INFEKIHK
-258 LNHNPKIKK
+258 LNPSPKVKK
-267 YAVISCCVVVLLCS
+267 YMAIGCCGVVLLCS

-290 NKNNENME
+290 NKNNN
-298 TIEKIHKLNHN
+298 
-309 PKIKKYAVI
+309 
-318 SCCVVVLLCS
+318 
-328 TAFGAQY
+328 
-335 LINKNNEN
+335 N

-354 KTEESPEVN
+354 KTEESPETN
-363 KIESIT
+363 KIEAIT

-380 PSKND
+380 SSEND
-385 KEETTDNDK
+385 KEETTDNNK

-399 NNENMNNQDNN
+399 NNENMNDQNNN
-410 HDNNHDNNT
+410 HDNNHEDNDKDNNT
-419 DEENPDKDDPDKDN
+419 DKENPDKDDPDKD
-433 PDKDDNKDDNGDDN
+433 DNKDENEDGN
-447 KDDQNPDNN
+447 KDEPEQNPDDN
-456 DDKENSDEEKPGD
+456 DDKENPDEENPEN
-469 DNSNEEKPEQNPNED
+469 DNSNEEKPDQNPNED

-491 ENTTQDGE
+491 ENTTQDSE
-499 NE
+499 NK

>member
-8 YTIRDFIDKNK
+8 YTIRDFIDNNK
-19 WSNVYIAINKETNEQ
+19 WSNVYMAINKETNEQ
-34 VVLNILIN
+34 IVINILIN
-42 IEGNEENLEN
+42 VEGNEENLEN
-52 FKREVNLLEQINSS
+52 FKREVNLLEDINNP

-84 YYMESEN
+84 YYIESEN

-108 DQSLQIIREV
+108 DQCLQIIREV

-131 FGNLTVDNIII
+131 FKNLTVENIII

-155 INNHKGHINCKN
+155 INNHKGHINCEIY
-167 HNPKKF
+167 NPKKF
-173 DVREDVYAIGSILCE
+173 DTHEDVYAIGSILCE
-188 MITGEKLFNREEH
+188 MITGEKLFNKEEH
-201 KDLNKNIVE
+201 KDLDKNIVE

-243 EIREKRA
+243 EISEKSA
-250 VNFEKIHK
+250 INFEKIHK
-258 LNHNPKIKK
+258 LNPSPKVKK
-267 YAVISCCVVVLLCS
+267 YMAIGCCGVVLLCS

-290 NKNNENME
+290 NKNNN
-298 TIEKIHKLNHN
+298 
-309 PKIKKYAVI
+309 
-318 SCCVVVLLCS
+318 
-328 TAFGAQY
+328 
-335 LINKNNEN
+335 N

-354 KTEESPEVN
+354 KTEESPETN
-363 KIESIT
+363 KIEAIT

-380 PSKND
+380 SSEND
-385 KEETTDNDK
+385 KEETTDNNK

-399 NNENMNNQDNN
+399 NNENMNDQNNN
-410 HDNNHDNNT
+410 HDNNHEDNDKDNNT
-419 DEENPDKDDPDKDN
+419 DKENPDKDDPDKD
-433 PDKDDNKDDNGDDN
+433 DNKDENEDGN
-447 KDDQNPDNN
+447 KDELEQNPDDN
-456 DDKENSDEEKPGD
+456 DDKENPDEENPD
-469 DNSNEEKPEQNPNED
+469 NDNSNEEKPDQNPNED

-491 ENTTQDGE
+491 ENTTQDSE
-499 NE
+499 NK

>member
-19 WSNVYIAINKETNEQ
+19 WSNVYMAINKETNEQ
-34 VVLNILIN
+34 IVINILIN
-42 IEGNEENLEN
+42 VEGNEENLEN
-52 FKREVNLLEQINSS
+52 FKREVNLLEDINNP

-84 YYMESEN
+84 YYIESEN

-108 DQSLQIIREV
+108 DQCLQIIREV

-131 FGNLTVDNIII
+131 FKNLTVENIII

-155 INNHKGHINCKN
+155 INNHKGHINCEIY
-167 HNPKKF
+167 NPKKF
-173 DVREDVYAIGSILCE
+173 DTHEDVYAIGSILCE
-188 MITGEKLFNREEH
+188 MITGEKLFNKEEH
-201 KDLNKNIVE
+201 KDLDKNIVE

-243 EIREKRA
+243 EISEKSA
-250 VNFEKIHK
+250 INFEKIHK
-258 LNHNPKIKK
+258 LNPSPKVKK
-267 YAVISCCVVVLLCS
+267 YMAIGCCGVVLLCS

-290 NKNNENME
+290 NKNNN
-298 TIEKIHKLNHN
+298 
-309 PKIKKYAVI
+309 
-318 SCCVVVLLCS
+318 
-328 TAFGAQY
+328 
-335 LINKNNEN
+335 N

-354 KTEESPEVN
+354 KTEESPETN
-363 KIESIT
+363 KIEAIT

-380 PSKND
+380 SSEND
-385 KEETTDNDK
+385 KEETTDNNK

-399 NNENMNNQDNN
+399 NNENMNDQNNN
-410 HDNNHDNNT
+410 HDNNHEDNDKDNNT
-419 DEENPDKDDPDKDN
+419 DKENPDKDDPDKD
-433 PDKDDNKDDNGDDN
+433 DNKDENEDGN
-447 KDDQNPDNN
+447 KDELEQNPDDN
-456 DDKENSDEEKPGD
+456 DDKENPDEENPD
-469 DNSNEEKPEQNPNED
+469 NDNSNEEKPDQNPNED

-491 ENTTQDGE
+491 ENTTQDSE
-499 NE
+499 NK

>member
-34 VVLNILIN
+34 IVLNILIN
-42 IEGNEENLEN
+42 VEGNEKTIEN
-52 FKREVNLLEQINSS
+52 FKREVNLLEDINSP
-66 NVICI
+66 NVTCI
-71 NEISTYMKKDKVY
+71 NEISTYMKKDKIY
-84 YYMESEN
+84 YYIESEN

-131 FGNLTVDNIII
+131 FGDLTIENIII

-155 INNHKGHINCKN
+155 INNHKGHINCKT

-173 DVREDVYAIGSILCE
+173 DDYEDVYAIGSILCE
-188 MITGEKLFNREEH
+188 MITGAKLFNREEY
-201 KDLNKNIVE
+201 KDLDKNIVE

-225 YKDLSEF
+225 YRNLSEF

-243 EIREKRA
+243 EIREKSA

-258 LNHNPKIKK
+258 LNHNPKMKK
-267 YAVISCCVVVLLCS
+267 YAAIGCCVVVL
-281 TAFGAQYLI
+281 F
-290 NKNNENME
+290 
-298 TIEKIHKLNHN
+298 
-309 PKIKKYAVI
+309 
-318 SCCVVVLLCS
+318 CS

-343 METTNTSEDID
+343 METTNISEDID
-354 KTEESPEVN
+354 KTEETPEDN

-380 PSKND
+380 SSEYD
-385 KEETTDNDK
+385 KEETTDNNK

-399 NNENMNNQDNN
+399 NNENMNNQNNNQNNN
-410 HDNNHDNNT
+410 HDNNHEDN
-419 DEENPDKDDPDKDN
+419 DKDDHTDKEDPDKDN
-433 PDKDDNKDDNGDDN
+433 SDKDDNKDDNEDGN
-447 KDDQNPDNN
+447 KDDVEQNPDDN
-456 DDKENSDEEKPGD
+456 DDKENPDD
-469 DNSNEEKPEQNPNED
+469 DNSNEEKPDQNPNED

-499 NE
+499 NK

>member
-34 VVLNILIN
+34 IVLNILIN
-42 IEGNEENLEN
+42 VEGNEENLEN
-52 FKREVNLLEQINSS
+52 FKKEVNLLEEINNS

-71 NEISTYMKKDKVY
+71 NEISTYMKKDKIY
-84 YYMESEN
+84 YYIESEN

-108 DQSLQIIREV
+108 NQSLQIIREV

-131 FGNLTVDNIII
+131 FGNLTVENIII

-155 INNHKGHINCKN
+155 INNHKGHINCKT

-173 DVREDVYAIGSILCE
+173 DAHEDIYAIGSILCE
-188 MITGEKLFNREEH
+188 MITGAKLFNREEY
-201 KDLNKNIVE
+201 KDLDKNIVE

-243 EIREKRA
+243 EIREKSA

-258 LNHNPKIKK
+258 LNHNPKMKK
-267 YAVISCCVVVLLCS
+267 YAAI
-281 TAFGAQYLI
+281 G
-290 NKNNENME
+290 
-298 TIEKIHKLNHN
+298 
-309 PKIKKYAVI
+309 
-318 SCCVVVLLCS
+318 CCVVVLLCS

-410 HDNNHDNNT
+410 HDNNQDNNHDNNT